1 VPFSQSNAP
10 AGTTYTCALN
20 GGAPAPCT
28 SPWTRTGM
36 ATGVYSLVVTAT
48 EPGITRVS
56 EARSFTVDTVAPTA
70 SIRALPAV
78 TLGSAAVSVVAADT
92 GGAGVASYD
101 VRYRKAAYY
110 GGFGTYT
117 YPTGWA
123 GRNAAVSLAL
133 SRGYEYCFSAR
144 SRDRAGN
151 VSGWS
156 PESCTSRPLDDRSL
170 TRSSG
175 WTLVAGNQFYLRTAT
190 RSVTHG
196 AALSRTGVQ
205 TRQMFLVATTCS
217 YCGSVDIYLG
227 SRRVQTLSLV
237 SSATRYSAVIAGPRL
252 TGVLTGTLRIVIRS
266 SGHRVQVDGVAFRRT

>member
-1 VPFSQSNAP
+1 
-10 AGTTYTCALN
+10 
-20 GGAPAPCT
+20 
-28 SPWTRTGM
+28 
-36 ATGVYSLVVTAT
+36 
-48 EPGITRVS
+48 VS